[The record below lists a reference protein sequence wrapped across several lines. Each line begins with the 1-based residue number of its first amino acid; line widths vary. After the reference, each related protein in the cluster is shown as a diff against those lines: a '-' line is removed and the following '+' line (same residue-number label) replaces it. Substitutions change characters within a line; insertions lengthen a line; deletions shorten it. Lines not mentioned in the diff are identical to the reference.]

1 MHSSRM
7 HYRWRFSFFSF
18 SFQLICSLACDL
30 SWTCWHKFITA
41 YPVIM
46 LLTITRGKSS
56 MLSQELLYL
65 TVLNDKLSVSKGEKM
80 SQTGGTCSAVRI
92 TKSQLS
98 KAKHLTVPLNLNFLF
113 LAVLE
118 IKMASYKIKA
128 DISLLMFFMYFK
140 MILTLQPYAE

>member
-1 MHSSRM
+1 
-7 HYRWRFSFFSF
+7 
-18 SFQLICSLACDL
+18 
-30 SWTCWHKFITA
+30 
-41 YPVIM
+41 
-46 LLTITRGKSS
+46 
-56 MLSQELLYL
+56 
-65 TVLNDKLSVSKGEKM
+65 M
-80 SQTGGTCSAVRI
+80 SQTEGTFSAVRI

-98 KAKHLTVPLNLNFLF
+98 KAKHLTLSLNLNFLF